1 MSYPVVP
8 GSARQGD
15 QEARQAIDGTH
26 APQAKEI
33 TIKMSMP
40 REVFEDFVA
49 PLTEA
54 DVEGMQR
61 GPDGS
66 LIPTSKTTALYKYKY
81 FTRSRGAR

>member
-1 MSYPVVP
+1 
-8 GSARQGD
+8 
-15 QEARQAIDGTH
+15 
-26 APQAKEI
+26 
-33 TIKMSMP
+33 MSMP